1 MYNHTLNNLNA
12 LEFKSDSLKPTS
24 SEIVEKLEKVIS
36 IHVSPLPLSP
46 YFGGHQTPYPYPPS
60 QGYWQQQQQQP
71 QMQQPHRRMTVPPF
85 GLQAAGVNTTKVVLL
100 IASQKITM
108 TFGDVSHFFIRNS
121 KGEWEYTIEKSH
133 YNESLSYYS
142 SLLCDE
148 IVANSK

>member
-12 LEFKSDSLKPTS
+12 LEFKSGSLKPIS
-24 SEIVEKLEKVIS
+24 SEIVEKLEKIIS
-36 IHVSPLPLSP
+36 IYVSPLPFSP
-46 YFGGHQTPYPYPPS
+46 YHGSHQMPYPYPPS
-60 QGYWQQQQQQP
+60 QGYWQPQQP
-71 QMQQPHRRMTVPPF
+71 QMQQSHRRVSVSHF
-85 GLQAAGVNTTKVVLL
+85 GLHAAGVNATKVVLL